1 MSSAIQLE
9 QINSIARLAR
19 LQLGES
25 ELADYTEQLRDII
38 GLVDQMN
45 DVDTSAV
52 APLAHPLDAIQPM
65 RADSVSETDQR
76 ELLMAN
82 APAQEAGLF
91 LVPRVIE

>member
-1 MSSAIQLE
+1 MNSAIKLE

-25 ELADYTEQLRDII
+25 ELVDYTEQLRDII
-38 GLVDQMN
+38 GLIDQMN

-52 APLAHPLDAIQPM
+52 APLAHPLDAVQAM
-65 RADSVSETDQR
+65 RVDAVSETDQR

>member
-1 MSSAIQLE
+1 MSSAIKLE
-9 QINSIARLAR
+9 QIDSIARLAHLR
-19 LQLGES
+19 LEQS
-25 ELADYTEQLRDII
+25 ERAAYTEQLQDII
-38 GLVDQMN
+38 ALVDQMN

-52 APLAHPLDAIQPM
+52 APLAHPLDAVQPM
-65 RADSVSETDQR
+65 RADTVSETDQR